1 MLVNTT
7 MVNTTTV
14 NTVVLHCH
22 PLFPS
27 ISLSSRGGCAAQS
40 SAMPATPIVL
50 IADEAYVLGLAAA
63 LRSIEQHTQ
72 PLPPIYVIDAGI
84 APDSRLKLQ
93 QVADIQ
99 WIHAS
104 NIMQAELQRQGLLPA
119 PGQSCDGH
127 VSAACWLKLTL
138 PQLLPSSVSKALYF
152 DCDMLAR
159 TSLLP
164 ILQLDLGG
172 APALVTATSET

>member
-1 MLVNTT
+1 
-7 MVNTTTV
+7 
-14 NTVVLHCH
+14 
-22 PLFPS
+22 
-27 ISLSSRGGCAAQS
+27 
-40 SAMPATPIVL
+40 MPATPTVL

-93 QVADIQ
+93 QVVDIQ
-99 WIHAS
+99 WIHVS
-104 NIMQAELQRQGLLPA
+104 NIEQAELQRQGLLPA
-119 PGQSCDGH
+119 PGRSCDGH
-127 VSAACWLKLTL
+127 ASAACWLKLTL

-152 DCDMLAR
+152 DCDMFAL
-159 TSLLP
+159 TSLQS

-172 APALVTATSET
+172 APAW

>member
-1 MLVNTT
+1 
-7 MVNTTTV
+7 
-14 NTVVLHCH
+14 
-22 PLFPS
+22 
-27 ISLSSRGGCAAQS
+27 
-40 SAMPATPIVL
+40 MPATPIVL
-50 IADEAYVLGLAAA
+50 IADEAYVLGLAPA

-84 APDSRLKLQ
+84 AADSRLKLQ
-93 QVADIQ
+93 QVVDIQ
-99 WIHAS
+99 WIHVS
-104 NIMQAELQRQGLLPA
+104 NIEQAELQRQGLLPA

-138 PQLLPSSVSKALYF
+138 PQLLPSSVSRALYF

-172 APALVTATSET
+172 APALVTATSETWAHPRSCCQQHATRLETLVNPQWPCCLRNAVQGGCWRR